1 MEKPE
6 FRYATEKVL
15 DIVIEQG
22 KVILAD
28 KNGKDIVKPIIARQ
42 KVINDIQ
49 IVRQKLNNPE
59 EKWNGR
65 DI

>member
-59 EKWNGR
+59 EK
-65 DI
+65 

>member
-1 MEKPE
+1 MENPE

-28 KNGKDIVKPIIARQ
+28 KNGKDIVKPIIAKQ

-59 EKWNGR
+59 EK
-65 DI
+65 

>member
-28 KNGKDIVKPIIARQ
+28 KDGKDIVKPIIARQ

-59 EKWNGR
+59 EK
-65 DI
+65 

>member
-1 MEKPE
+1 MENPE

-22 KVILAD
+22 EVILAD

-59 EKWNGR
+59 EK
-65 DI
+65 

>member
-1 MEKPE
+1 MENPE

-22 KVILAD
+22 EVILAD

-42 KVINDIQ
+42 KVINGIQ

-59 EKWNGR
+59 EK
-65 DI
+65 

>member
-28 KNGKDIVKPIIARQ
+28 KDGKDIVKPIIARQ
-42 KVINDIQ
+42 RVINDIQ

-59 EKWNGR
+59 EK
-65 DI
+65 

>member
-1 MEKPE
+1 MENPE

-22 KVILAD
+22 EVILAD
-28 KNGKDIVKPIIARQ
+28 KDGKDIVKPIIARQ

-59 EKWNGR
+59 EK
-65 DI
+65 

>member
-1 MEKPE
+1 MENPE

-22 KVILAD
+22 EVILAD

>member
-15 DIVIEQG
+15 DIAIEQSE
-22 KVILAD
+22 VILVD
-28 KNGKDIVKPIIARQ
+28 KDGKDIVEPIIAKQ

-59 EKWNGR
+59 EK
-65 DI
+65 